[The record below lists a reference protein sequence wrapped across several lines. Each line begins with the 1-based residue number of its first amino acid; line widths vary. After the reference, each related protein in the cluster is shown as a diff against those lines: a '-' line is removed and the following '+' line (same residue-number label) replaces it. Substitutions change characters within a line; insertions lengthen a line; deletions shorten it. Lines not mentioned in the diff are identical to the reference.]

1 MQVRLVAKLA
11 FPIHVIASFAT
22 HNQTEVHIV
31 DHDASTFSIAAI
43 GGAQAVDR
51 SMALLGLVARHPDQG
66 ITLSDLVAVSGL
78 NKPTVRRI
86 LLALI
91 RAGMVEQN
99 DQTRRYYLGQEAYL
113 LGTLASRRHGF
124 LDIATEAAIR
134 LARDTGDAS
143 FVSVRRGS
151 SSLCMHREDGAYPIR
166 TYALIAG
173 QAHPLGIGA
182 GSLAMLATLPDDEM
196 TVVLATNRA
205 VIDRDFPTLTMDE
218 INSHIAQTRT
228 NGFSVNPG
236 LIFSDSWGI
245 GMVFR
250 QPDGTVAGALSIA
263 AVENRMQSTRRD
275 ELVAQL
281 RAAVA
286 DVETQIAERY
296 AARSRI

>member
-1 MQVRLVAKLA
+1 M
-11 FPIHVIASFAT
+11 
-22 HNQTEVHIV
+22 
-31 DHDASTFSIAAI
+31 DHDAAEFSNTAI

-66 ITLSDLVAVSGL
+66 IALGDLVTDSGL

-99 DQTRRYYLGQEAYL
+99 DRTRRYYLGQEAYL

-124 LDIATEAAIR
+124 LDIASEAAIR

-166 TYALIAG
+166 TYALVAG
-173 QAHPLGIGA
+173 QAHPLGVGA
-182 GSLAMLATLPDDEM
+182 GSLAMLAALPDDEVA
-196 TVVLATNRA
+196 TVLASNRA
-205 VIDRDFPTLTMDE
+205 AIERDFPALTDRE
-218 INSHIAQTRT
+218 LQGHIARTRA
-228 NGFSVNPG
+228 NGFSLNPG

-250 QPDGTVAGALSIA
+250 QTDGSVAGALSIA
-263 AVENRMQSTRRD
+263 AVENRMQPARRD
-275 ELVAQL
+275 DLVALL
-281 RAAVA
+281 RAAVGG
-286 DVETQIAERY
+286 VETQIAERY